1 MGHTVKVLHLNDE
14 FGFPT
19 NKFFFFFFFAMKM
32 DSNGNIIAA
41 AERKTEQEALDA
53 LEE

>member
-1 MGHTVKVLHLNDE
+1 MSHTVKVLHLNDE

-19 NKFFFFFFFAMKM
+19 DKFFAMKM

>member
-1 MGHTVKVLHLNDE
+1 MSHTTEVLHLNDE

-19 NKFFFFFFFAMKM
+19 NKFFAMRL
-32 DSNGNIIAA
+32 DSNGNILSV

-53 LEE
+53 LKELGE